1 MPNRARM
8 ALIGAGAGAVT
19 MLLIW
24 AAAFHTH
31 LGAQADQS
39 VFLGFAE
46 LQRPRVNGVANVIA
60 QICNPAPFIV
70 LSTVVVCLAFA
81 RGRARLAIVVG
92 AILLGATV
100 TTEALKP
107 LLAQTHPHW
116 MIPAAVPVHPASW
129 PSGHATAAM
138 SLTLALVLVAPARR
152 RPLVAA
158 AGAVFVV
165 AVCYSF
171 LTLAWHYPSDVLGG
185 YLVAVMWTQL
195 ALAALFALD
204 ARRAG
209 RLVEADHALSLR
221 AALTPPA
228 AAVIGA
234 GALVVLVA
242 LARPHAVITF
252 AHLHKIFLVG
262 AAGIGALALALA
274 TAVVLGIRA
283 SAGSPPAASPD
294 RRSRARPA

>member
-1 MPNRARM
+1 M
-8 ALIGAGAGAVT
+8 ALIGAGAGAAA

-24 AAAFHTH
+24 VVAFHTH
-31 LGAQADQS
+31 FGAQADQS
-39 VFLGFAE
+39 VFLGFAQ

-60 QICNPAPFIV
+60 HLCDPAPFLV
-70 LSTVVVCLAFA
+70 LSAAAVALAFA
-81 RGRARLAIVVG
+81 RGRARLAIAV
-92 AILLGATV
+92 ATILLGANL
-100 TTEALKP
+100 TTEILKP

-116 MIPAAVPVHPASW
+116 MIPAGVPIHPASW

-138 SLTLALVLVAPARR
+138 SLTLALILVAPARR

-185 YLVAVMWTQL
+185 YLVAVTWTQL

-209 RLVEADHALSLR
+209 RLIEAGHALSLR
-221 AALTPPA
+221 AALTPPI
-228 AAVIGA
+228 AAVIA
-234 GALVVLVA
+234 AAALTIVVA
-242 LARPHAVITF
+242 LARPHAVISF
-252 AHLHKIFLVG
+252 AHLHKTFLIG

-283 SAGSPPAASPD
+283 SAGSPSAASPD